1 MAGNGQEARRQRWRL
16 PLPRAVLYF
25 ESPLAFCL
33 LPPAYSR
40 LPIAFCPTPLPSRR
54 LLAMTTNTN
63 PIVDIKTPLGTI
75 SVEIDAEHAPGTA
88 KNFLDYVDQGA
99 YDGSRFYRTVT
110 PHNQPD
116 DKIRIAVIQG
126 GMASLD
132 DYPRRDAPSIALER
146 TTDTGLK
153 HLDGTISMA
162 RLTPDSANSEF
173 FICVGDQ
180 PDLDFGGMRNPDGQ
194 GFAAFGQVVDGMEVV
209 HAINTSAYEGQ
220 HLTPPIEI
228 VSIKRRG

>member
-1 MAGNGQEARRQRWRL
+1 M
-16 PLPRAVLYF
+16 
-25 ESPLAFCL
+25 S
-33 LPPAYSR
+33 
-40 LPIAFCPTPLPSRR
+40 
-54 LLAMTTNTN
+54 TTTN
-63 PIVDIKTPLGTI
+63 PIVDITTPLGTI

-88 KNFLDYVDQGA
+88 ANFLGYVDRGE

-110 PHNQPD
+110 PDNQPNHT
-116 DKIRIAVIQG
+116 IRIAVIQG

-132 DYPRRDAPSIALER
+132 DYPRRDVPSVDLER
-146 TTDTGLK
+146 TSVTGLK

-162 RLTPDSANSEF
+162 RMTPDSANSEF

-194 GFAAFGQVVDGMEVV
+194 GFAAFGQVVDGMDVV
-209 HAINTSAYEGQ
+209 HAINDSPYEGQ

-228 VSIKRRG
+228 VSIERRG

>member
-1 MAGNGQEARRQRWRL
+1 
-16 PLPRAVLYF
+16 
-25 ESPLAFCL
+25 
-33 LPPAYSR
+33 
-40 LPIAFCPTPLPSRR
+40 
-54 LLAMTTNTN
+54 MTTNTN
-63 PIVDIKTPLGTI
+63 PIVDIETPLGTV

-88 KNFLDYVDQGA
+88 ANFLGYVDRGE
-99 YDGSRFYRTVT
+99 YDGSRFYRSVT
-110 PHNQPD
+110 PDNQPND
-116 DKIRIAVIQG
+116 TIRIAVIQG

-132 DYPRRDAPSIALER
+132 DYPRRDVPSVDLER
-146 TTDTGLK
+146 TSVTGLR

-162 RLTPDSANSEF
+162 RMTPDSANSEF

-194 GFAAFGQVVDGMEVV
+194 GFAAFGQVIDGMDVV
-209 HAINTSAYEGQ
+209 HTINDSPVEGQ

>member
-1 MAGNGQEARRQRWRL
+1 M
-16 PLPRAVLYF
+16 
-25 ESPLAFCL
+25 S
-33 LPPAYSR
+33 
-40 LPIAFCPTPLPSRR
+40 
-54 LLAMTTNTN
+54 TTTN
-63 PIVDIKTPLGTI
+63 PIVDIETPLGTI

-88 KNFLDYVDQGA
+88 ANFIGYVDRGE

-110 PHNQPD
+110 PDNQPND
-116 DKIRIAVIQG
+116 TIRIAVIQG

-132 DYPRRDAPSIALER
+132 DYPRRDVPSVDLER
-146 TTDTGLK
+146 TSVTGLR

-162 RLTPDSANSEF
+162 RMTPDSANSEF

-194 GFAAFGQVVDGMEVV
+194 GFAAFGQVVAGMDVV
-209 HAINTSAYEGQ
+209 HAINGSPCEGQ

>member
-1 MAGNGQEARRQRWRL
+1 
-16 PLPRAVLYF
+16 
-25 ESPLAFCL
+25 
-33 LPPAYSR
+33 
-40 LPIAFCPTPLPSRR
+40 
-54 LLAMTTNTN
+54 MTTNTN
-63 PIVDIKTPLGTI
+63 PIVDITTPLGTI

-88 KNFLDYVDQGA
+88 ANFLGYVDRGE

-110 PHNQPD
+110 PDNQPD
-116 DKIRIAVIQG
+116 DTIRIAVIQG

-132 DYPRRDAPSIALER
+132 DYPRRDVPSVDLER
-146 TTDTGLK
+146 TSLTGLR

-162 RLTPDSANSEF
+162 RMTPDSANSEF

-194 GFAAFGQVVDGMEVV
+194 GFAAFGQVIDGMDVV
-209 HAINTSAYEGQ
+209 YVINSSPVEGQ
-220 HLTPPIEI
+220 HLTPAIEI

>member
-1 MAGNGQEARRQRWRL
+1 
-16 PLPRAVLYF
+16 
-25 ESPLAFCL
+25 
-33 LPPAYSR
+33 
-40 LPIAFCPTPLPSRR
+40 
-54 LLAMTTNTN
+54 MTTNTN
-63 PIVDIKTPLGTI
+63 PIVDIETPLGTV

-88 KNFLDYVDQGA
+88 ANFLGYVDRGE

-110 PHNQPD
+110 PDNQPND
-116 DKIRIAVIQG
+116 TIRIAVIQG

-132 DYPRRDAPSIALER
+132 DYPRRDVPSVDLER
-146 TTDTGLK
+146 TSVTGLR

-162 RLTPDSANSEF
+162 RMTPDSANSEF

-194 GFAAFGQVVDGMEVV
+194 GFAAFGQVIDGMDVV
-209 HAINTSAYEGQ
+209 HTINDSPVEGQ

>member
-1 MAGNGQEARRQRWRL
+1 M
-16 PLPRAVLYF
+16 
-25 ESPLAFCL
+25 S
-33 LPPAYSR
+33 
-40 LPIAFCPTPLPSRR
+40 TP
-54 LLAMTTNTN
+54 TN
-63 PIVDIKTPLGTI
+63 PIVEIETPLGTI
-75 SVEIDAEHAPGTA
+75 SVEIDAEHAPVTA
-88 KNFLDYVDQGA
+88 ANFLGYVDQGE

-110 PHNQPD
+110 PDNQPD
-116 DKIRIAVIQG
+116 DTIRIAVIQG
-126 GMASLD
+126 GNASLD
-132 DYPRRDAPSIALER
+132 DYPIRDVPSIELER
-146 TTDTGLK
+146 TTLTGLR

-194 GFAAFGQVVDGMEVV
+194 GFAAFGQVVDGMDVV
-209 HAINTSAYEGQ
+209 HVINNSPVEGQ

>member
-1 MAGNGQEARRQRWRL
+1 
-16 PLPRAVLYF
+16 
-25 ESPLAFCL
+25 
-33 LPPAYSR
+33 
-40 LPIAFCPTPLPSRR
+40 
-54 LLAMTTNTN
+54 MTTNTN
-63 PIVDIKTPLGTI
+63 PIVDIETPLGTI

-88 KNFLDYVDQGA
+88 ANFLGYVDRGE

-110 PHNQPD
+110 PDNQPND
-116 DKIRIAVIQG
+116 AIRIAVIQG

-132 DYPRRDAPSIALER
+132 DYPRRDVDTIELER
-146 TTDTGLK
+146 TTLTGLR

-162 RLTPDSANSEF
+162 RMTPDSGNSEF

-194 GFAAFGQVVDGMEVV
+194 GFAAFGQVVDGMNVV
-209 HAINTSAYEGQ
+209 HAVNTSQYEGQ
-220 HLTPPIEI
+220 HLTPPIAI

>member
-1 MAGNGQEARRQRWRL
+1 M
-16 PLPRAVLYF
+16 
-25 ESPLAFCL
+25 S
-33 LPPAYSR
+33 
-40 LPIAFCPTPLPSRR
+40 
-54 LLAMTTNTN
+54 TTTN
-63 PIVDIKTPLGTI
+63 PIVDIETPLGTI

-88 KNFLDYVDQGA
+88 ANFFGYVDRGE

-110 PHNQPD
+110 PDNQPND
-116 DKIRIAVIQG
+116 TIRIAVIQG

-132 DYPRRDAPSIALER
+132 DYPRRDVPSVDLER
-146 TTDTGLK
+146 TSVTGLR

-162 RLTPDSANSEF
+162 RMTPDSANSEF

-194 GFAAFGQVVDGMEVV
+194 GFAAFGQVVAGMDVV
-209 HAINTSAYEGQ
+209 HAINGSPCEGQ

-228 VSIKRRG
+228 VSINRRG